1 MLTWGDDVE
10 VHALRERG
18 WSIAA
23 IARHLDRDPKTIRAY
38 VRGERTPG
46 RRRSAPDPLGPF
58 VPYLAARFAD
68 DPHIWASALFDEVT
82 RLGYGLSY
90 VSFARQLRGRGLRP
104 HCEACAGVRGS
115 TARPG
120 PARAAC
126 HLWPGWRHARSEAA

>member
-1 MLTWGDDVE
+1 MLTVSKPQPKESRSMLTWGDDVE

-46 RRRSAPDPLGPF
+46 RRRSPADPLEPF
-58 VPYLAARFAD
+58 VAYLAARFAD
-68 DPHIWASALFDEVT
+68 DPHIWASALYDEVT

-90 VSFARQLRGRGLRP
+90 VSFARQLRV
-104 HCEACAGVRGS
+104 AGWTSPREVDTGVM
-115 TARPG
+115 RPG
-120 PARAAC
+120 SMVA
-126 HLWPGWRHARSEAA
+126 G